1 MNKNKLFV
9 IGLILTLVMVWGPK
23 SSGEVK
29 GYGGSLKYG
38 ETELKKLIGGT
49 FEVTPDTPITVTAF
63 HEHGVHVIWIG
74 LSRVKPV
81 RLIRDNTRPKE
92 LSGTF
97 TLREKFGITKP
108 GRYTFTARGYQ
119 KTGPDGKMLGPRPFY
134 FIKSRV
140 DIVVPEGSVVD
151 NDTGMKKDGWKSS
164 GPGAGWGSPDWQ
176 MVRGTF
182 KSGQYSYLAVVLINS
197 SNGPLAWFDD
207 IKIEG
212 LNIIN
217 PGFEDMSGPDRFVGW
232 EGRLW
237 LPWNSKYHSLKEHLH
252 MFASPESRTGKKSI
266 QITAPKRDAFLVRQR
281 VTCKPNTDY
290 NVSCWMRCSMGKGR
304 LEVYGLKESEEL
316 KNVRYGKNIDQTV
329 KRNAGAR
336 LVTIGAPP
344 ARLDLGKHVIQIDKP
359 GTKMSKRFVA
369 GRSMPFLLDFDIM
382 IQSSPDRMFY
392 GTTMRNFPY
401 PVPTKAEKATAIVRV
416 LDPRGRLLKEA
427 SADVSTPV
435 AFPMRVKGFAG
446 SSGEVIVELSK
457 SGGGVVRF
465 GNVRLGLPDAT
476 VAIRSA
482 KWQARNKAFVFPKNC
497 TYRIDSK
504 FTDVKTSSSL
514 DILSAVDL
522 LGEDMSR
529 ETEFSPVKAGRKASI
544 NIIFDKR
551 IKGEEDY
558 RIETGNKALRLWL
571 QGAEALFMAWLH
583 SWICLFTK
591 KRVGLFRAGQLMMV
605 RIFLFAGSGQYTRLR
620 RILRSETRSWRG

>member
-1 MNKNKLFV
+1 MNKNKLLV
-9 IGLILTLVMVWGPK
+9 IGLILTLTMVWGAK

-38 ETELKKLIGGT
+38 ETKLERLKGSG

-63 HEHGVHVIWIG
+63 HEHGVTEIWIQ
-74 LSRVKPV
+74 LPRVKKARLV
-81 RLIRDNTRPKE
+81 RDSSGPKE
-92 LSGTF
+92 LTGTF

-108 GRYTFTARGYQ
+108 GRYIFTARGYQ
-119 KTGPDGKMLGPRPFY
+119 KAGPDGKMLGPRPFY
-134 FIKSRV
+134 FIKSTIDV
-140 DIVVPEGSVVD
+140 VVPEGPVVD
-151 NDTGMKKDGWKSS
+151 NDAGMKKDGWKSS

-182 KSGQYSYLAVVLINS
+182 KSGQYSYLAIALINS
-197 SNGPLAWFDD
+197 TNGPLAWFDD

-237 LPWNSKYHSLKEHLH
+237 LPWNPKYHSLKEHLH
-252 MFASPESRTGKKSI
+252 MFASPESRTGKRSI

-304 LEVYGLKESEEL
+304 LEVYGLKESDEL
-316 KNVRYGKNIDQTV
+316 KNVRYGQNIDQTV

-369 GRSMPFLLDFDIM
+369 GRSMPFLLDFDVM